1 MRDLFAAGR
10 FRVEVEA
17 KFAITGAL
25 KPAQIRA
32 LSLSPYTLRDAGVE
46 RHTDVLLDT
55 SSRAIT
61 GTQHALRIR
70 TIGDRRILT
79 LKGPNQGAEGVH
91 EREELERP
99 LDGPL
104 SYDPR
109 DWPEEIARR
118 TLALTGGEPLDTLL
132 NVQVERRLW
141 VVRRSGRVIG
151 ELALDCGEII
161 AAGRHEPLHELE
173 LELKDA
179 GKRDDL
185 DTLSAALEKALPL
198 APESRS
204 KLERGLALL
213 RHARW
218 TLDGYTPLD
227 ALVRHTVRRRL
238 RDMRWGQRLVLEKG
252 DADAIHDMRVATRR
266 IRTTLQAFE
275 GAGVYDDKTLRSLR
289 QRLRAVADGLG
300 EIRDL
305 DIFLQRVRDW
315 VGSDLDRERDL
326 EPLRDLLASRRL
338 AGFERLVAR
347 LNRRKHARLTDDLD
361 HFTRAGAPQA
371 QGCVLTRHYVGS
383 ALWPRYERVLRYET
397 IVADADPPTLHQLRI
412 TCKRMR
418 YALEIFATPLGAE
431 MVPVRK
437 ALTAAQS
444 HLGDVQ
450 DLTVALRLVGKLMR
464 GDPNNAGLRAF
475 QSSLESER
483 ANLLEHVRDIWN
495 PLRSQDI
502 RDALCRSLDA
512 L

>member
-1 MRDLFAAGR
+1 M
-10 FRVEVEA
+10 EVEA

-25 KPAQIRA
+25 KPARIQE
-32 LSLSPYTLRDAGVE
+32 LTLSPYALRKAGVE

-55 SSRAIT
+55 PSRAIT
-61 GTQHALRIR
+61 GTLHALRIR
-70 TIGDRRILT
+70 TIGDQRILT

-91 EREELERP
+91 EREELEQP
-99 LDGPL
+99 LEGPL

-109 DWPEEIARR
+109 DWPDEISQRA
-118 TLALTGGEPLDTLL
+118 LALTGGDPLNALL
-132 NVQVERRLW
+132 RLQVERRLW
-141 VVRRSGRVIG
+141 TVRRNGRVIG

-185 DTLSAALEKALPL
+185 DALSAALEKALPL
-198 APESRS
+198 RPEPRS
-204 KLERGLALL
+204 KLQRGLALL
-213 RHARW
+213 QHARW

-238 RDMRWGQRLVLEKG
+238 RDMRWTQRLVLEKG

-275 GAGVYDDKTLRSLR
+275 GADVYDDKVLRSLR
-289 QRLRAVADGLG
+289 KRLSAVAADLG
-300 EIRDL
+300 AIRDL

-315 VGSDLDRERDL
+315 VGSDMGRERDL

-338 AGFERLVAR
+338 AGYERLVAR
-347 LNRRKHARLTDDLD
+347 LNRRKHARLTNDLER
-361 HFTRAGAPQA
+361 FTRAGPPQG

-397 IVADADPPTLHQLRI
+397 VVADAEPPTLHQLRI
-412 TCKRMR
+412 ACKRMR
-418 YALEIFATPLGAE
+418 YALEIFATPLGGG
-431 MVPVRK
+431 VTPVRK

-444 HLGDVQ
+444 LLGDVQ
-450 DLTVALRLVGKLMR
+450 DLTVALRLVGTLMR
-464 GDPNNAGLRAF
+464 DDPGNEGLRAF
-475 QSSLESER
+475 QASLESER
-483 ANLLEHVRDIWN
+483 ARLLEHVRDIWE
-495 PLRSQDI
+495 PLRSQEI
-502 RDALCRSLDA
+502 RDVLCRSLDA